1 MGWDRIWDE
10 DGSRCADAR
19 LARARPRAPRSQPA
33 YAALSA
39 RAHRAHTRAPG
50 MGWIWVGR
58 GGWGGVERGRG
69 RVGRDGME
77 KGWDGMWD
85 GLWDGCGVGWLV
97 ALAIFVAA
105 LACPYSLTIVL
116 DLHRVKKESRASR
129 YCMSTRISSLSR
141 TTNERTASSCPP
153 SCSIQTMSGVS
164 RDVSQYVFLLY
175 LKSVSFKPFPFL
187 PAFAVLLSDTCT
199 KRGKRQWRQIRAGS
213 HAYMI
218 YEWAWLTWAMERARH
233 RFV

>member
-1 MGWDRIWDE
+1 
-10 DGSRCADAR
+10 
-19 LARARPRAPRSQPA
+19 
-33 YAALSA
+33 
-39 RAHRAHTRAPG
+39 
-50 MGWIWVGR
+50 
-58 GGWGGVERGRG
+58 
-69 RVGRDGME
+69 ME

-116 DLHRVKKESRASR
+116 DLHRVKKESKESRASR